1 MNDETVSLG
10 DLEEYVLALEG
21 GALSDPES
29 DLPAAPDLRDAAF
42 GADDAERARA
52 LLQRVND
59 LVDRVE
65 GQRVRVAG
73 EIAARPKRPRSG
85 HRRSPGSFDATI

>member
-1 MNDETVSLG
+1 MNHESVSLR
-10 DLEEYVLALEG
+10 DLEDYVLALEG
-21 GALSDPES
+21 GALSDPDS
-29 DLPAAPDLRDAAF
+29 PLPPAPDLRAATI
-42 GADDAERARA
+42 GPDDAERARA

-73 EIAARPKRPRSG
+73 EIAGRPKRPRSG
-85 HRRSPGSFDATI
+85 HRRSPGSFDATV